1 MKKTITKLFLGLAAL
16 AAVVAAVRCKGC
28 KGGSA

>member
-1 MKKTITKLFLGLAAL
+1 MKKTITKLFLGLAAI